1 MKLCYECL
9 FRENTVCLLKIQ
21 VVTTRITMKKE
32 KICLMD
38 VQMFEGKRWL
48 SVISQAAVKRIS
60 KEEKKSW
67 ILDLQ
72 FSASMVAS
80 LPPPPPYLGDQPKL
94 KRGETNSH
102 RVVQKHVQI
111 QIPIGIIQ
119 NTNRNTHTHLVSSD
133 W

>member
-1 MKLCYECL
+1 
-9 FRENTVCLLKIQ
+9 
-21 VVTTRITMKKE
+21 
-32 KICLMD
+32 MD
-38 VQMFEGKRWL
+38 LQMFGGERWL

-67 ILDLQ
+67 ILDLK

-80 LPPPPPYLGDQPKL
+80 LKRISKEKKKSWIYNFQPAWWHPSLHPPSYLGDQPKL

-111 QIPIGIIQ
+111 QIRIGRIQ